1 MVGNPAEEQVEVA
14 KPHASF
20 GPGAQGDGDLQCL
33 PSSPGW
39 VQHPLIGGIS
49 FIHLFL
55 PELGLVD

>member
-1 MVGNPAEEQVEVA
+1 MEVA

-20 GPGAQGDGDLQCL
+20 GPGAQGDGDLLCL